1 MDSMLVRAFGSH
13 LYRNNE
19 EHSLDRGKMS
29 PWSGRIRCHRLQAKS
44 PENKS
49 YDWSLLAAVYLLLYL
64 QTPMSWASEC
74 VRPVHSVAVERV
86 AMTRPAQY
94 RYASQVFVHCT
105 DIWSGEG
112 CYRVVNSSHL
122 GFGETCSLSWV
133 SIFRAAQGINMSSTL

>member
-1 MDSMLVRAFGSH
+1 MDTMLVRAFGSH

-19 EHSLDRGKMS
+19 EHSLDRVKMS
-29 PWSGRIRCHRLQAKS
+29 PWSGRIRCYRLQAKS